1 MKCMNTEYFERSY
14 VEYALELARKI
25 GMNQSEFAKAIWPLK
40 SDASANTTIIALKNK
55 NSRGKPQN
63 LRISDAIR
71 MAEILGREFPSLCFE
86 VWEKNKLACKD
97 AECGNENETFRDHY
111 HAAPQATAEAG
122 VQNIESTRH

>member
-1 MKCMNTEYFERSY
+1 MNIEHFERSY
-14 VEYALELARKI
+14 VEYALELARKS

-40 SDASANTTIIALKNK
+40 SDASANTTIIALKGT

-86 VWEKNKLACKD
+86 VWEKSKLAAM
-97 AECGNENETFRDHY
+97 AEEEVNTEQTFRAKYETPHGQKPDKRQG
-111 HAAPQATAEAG
+111 A
-122 VQNIESTRH
+122 ESTRH